1 MPRAR
6 TAEEVQAFRDE
17 LCAVATRRF
26 AALGYEGV
34 TIRALAAEIG
44 CSPMTP
50 YSYFKDKE
58 AIFAAVRASA
68 FERLADACE
77 VAAASTTGDRE
88 RAEVL
93 ARAYLNF
100 AVSEPDAYKIMFE
113 LSQPDEHAYPEVVEQ
128 VERCRQFMAQ
138 PTEILVREGIL
149 EGDPKKLSQ
158 LFWAGIHGVIV
169 LHMAGKLVPGTS
181 LEELYAM
188 MLTALT
194 RGSQGP
200 RFHEIESTA
209 TPGHRLVSPTS
220 SAARRR

>member
-6 TAEEVQAFRDE
+6 TAEEVQEFRDK

-34 TIRALAAEIG
+34 TIRALAAEAG

-50 YSYFKDKE
+50 YNYFKDKE
-58 AIFAAVRASA
+58 EIFAAVRAAA

-77 VAAASTTGDRE
+77 VAAATAPDDPR
-88 RAEVL
+88 RADVL

-113 LSQPDEHAYPEVVEQ
+113 LSQPDEAAYPAVVRQ
-128 VERCRQFMAQ
+128 VERCRRFMMQ

-149 EGDPKKLSQ
+149 EGDPEKLSQ
-158 LFWAGIHGVIV
+158 MFWAGIHGVIV
-169 LHMAGKLVPGTS
+169 LHMAGKLVSGS
-181 LEELYAM
+181 SVEELYAM
-188 MLTALT
+188 MVTTLT
-194 RGSQGP
+194 RGARGP
-200 RFHEIESTA
+200 RFHDIERALASGLST
-209 TPGHRLVSPTS
+209 G
-220 SAARRR
+220 

>member
-6 TAEEVQAFRDE
+6 TAEEVQGFRDE

-34 TIRALAAEIG
+34 TIRALAAELG

-58 AIFAAVRASA
+58 AIFAAVRAAA

-77 VAAASTTGDRE
+77 TAAAVAPDDPA
-88 RAEVL
+88 RADVL
-93 ARAYLNF
+93 ARAYLSF

-113 LSQPDEHAYPEVVEQ
+113 LSQPDEHAYPDLVEQ
-128 VERCRQFMAQ
+128 VERCRRFMTQ

-149 EGDPKKLSQ
+149 AGDPEALSQ

-169 LHMAGKLVPGTS
+169 LHMAGKLAPGTRV
-181 LEELYAM
+181 EDLYAQM
-188 MLTALT
+188 VTTLT

-200 RFHEIESTA
+200 RFQDFEREM
-209 TPGHRLVSPTS
+209 
-220 SAARRR
+220 ARGAKHA